1 MDQISSNQVISVPIT
16 FECITPS
23 CKNLNGVL
31 QAIDAKLCEQS
42 DLELNYNSLS
52 SNCVNSA
59 DNLQDL
65 LQNIIGAISC
75 SGSGSEPTPVPDAT
89 ISGLTACSTDG
100 WSCSRPDAC
109 FQFTNEI
116 DPGNVTLK
124 IVLQALIDRNVAYGN
139 VITNL
144 CSKISTLEADVA
156 ALQLTVSQIQESC
169 CA

>member
-16 FECITPS
+16 FECITPD

-31 QAIDAKLCEQS
+31 KAIDSKLCEQA
-42 DLELNYNSLS
+42 DLELNYNNLS
-52 SNCVNSA
+52 SACVDSA

-65 LQNIIGAISC
+65 LQNIIGAIPC
-75 SGSGSEPTPVPDAT
+75 PRGEGGSTPVPDTT
-89 ISGLTACSTDG
+89 INGLMACATDG

-109 FQFTNEI
+109 FNFTNEC

-144 CSKISTLEADVA
+144 CARISTLEADVA